1 MPFTT
6 QNAAEMGRKSG
17 SNRRGKRDKIKE
29 HSAERLD
36 HTALTKTFGSYKS
49 SAPVYSE
56 EPPKY
61 ITCTIENRVT
71 QTQRIRSP
79 SVALLSESS
88 PVIAPPQRIRS
99 PSVAPL
105 SEFSSVIASPRIGSP
120 STVYL
125 STSPPSSI
133 EHSASLCEHQCV
145 GWKPLTIQ
153 QQNAAFRARIQNKCS
168 KRAFEMLCRA

>member
-99 PSVAPL
+99 PS
-105 SEFSSVIASPRIGSP
+105 
-120 STVYL
+120 TVYL